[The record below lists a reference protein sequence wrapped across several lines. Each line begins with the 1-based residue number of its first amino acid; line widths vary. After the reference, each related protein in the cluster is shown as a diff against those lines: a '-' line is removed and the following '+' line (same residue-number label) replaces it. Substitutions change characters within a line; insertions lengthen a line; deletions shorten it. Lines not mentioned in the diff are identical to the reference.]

1 MFSELHIFPCDFRKC
16 QLITTG
22 PWREVPNLALIDMS
36 LQVDVDPNFDGPIAL
51 WAVGANGDV
60 VTRMG
65 VTTEIPQVSQPG
77 SLYMQDTAS

>member
-1 MFSELHIFPCDFRKC
+1 MVIVHCLQHYVSFWIAYFVVIFRKC

-36 LQVDVDPNFDGPIAL
+36 LQVDVEPNFDGPIAL

-65 VTTEIPQVSQPG
+65 VTTEIPQVS
-77 SLYMQDTAS
+77 